1 MGVCKN
7 HLAICGRELAAQR
20 RRNLHADVCNSILCM
35 RDQVASFEEELAAK
49 QAQTV
54 ISTLSIFA
62 SNPNVVA
69 TLRNAKDKAIRAMT
83 TFPSERL
90 LNEARHTIVN
100 VLSDLIHAIEHGPLT
115 GLLLAPGANAAMR
128 NRHPKWSGRI
138 EVRVSSHYCE
148 DVDGLARIRRIFGAR
163 LRAVVI
169 ELGEIL
175 FAVMRALP
183 REN

>member
-1 MGVCKN
+1 MKLDTFTPRVVRQAG
-7 HLAICGRELAAQR
+7 
-20 RRNLHADVCNSILCM
+20 
-35 RDQVASFEEELAAK
+35 LAAK

-115 GLLLAPGANAAMR
+115 QEKIGKAKEA
-128 NRHPKWSGRI
+128 I
-138 EVRVSSHYCE
+138 EVWKDFLEAQH
-148 DVDGLARIRRIFGAR
+148 
-163 LRAVVI
+163 
-169 ELGEIL
+169 
-175 FAVMRALP
+175 
-183 REN
+183 